1 MSETM
6 IVLVVEPGKRPY
18 TKKIQPGLKSLQREV
33 GGYIEA
39 IYPFPEPVAIVCRE
53 TGKLDGCPL
62 NRTLRDESG
71 AIYDIIAGTFLV
83 VGLTEENFGSLSTEL
98 LYREAN
104 REISENIERLKTQ
117 LTPEQFAQVEQLL
130 EQMAL
135 SHSMELESQF
145 CFGFAAGVALQWE
158 VGDMLRKQEKK

>member
-6 IVLVVEPGKRPY
+6 TVLVVEPGKRPY

-62 NRTLRDESG
+62 NRALRDEAG
-71 AIYDIIAGTFLV
+71 AIYDVIAGTFLV
-83 VGLTEENFGSLSTEL
+83 VGLTEEDFGSLSPEL
-98 LYREAN
+98 LQAFSQRFQN
-104 REISENIERLKTQ
+104 
-117 LTPEQFAQVEQLL
+117 PETFAMVNGELL
-130 EQMAL
+130 VFP
-135 SHSMELESQF
+135 LED
-145 CFGFAAGVALQWE
+145 E
-158 VGDMLRKQEKK
+158 V